1 MTLAYIPS
9 PTISQ
14 FSIGPVTIHIYALCI
29 LMGIVLAVWITSNRW
44 KRLGGNFDQILDIT
58 LVAVPS
64 GIVGARLYHII
75 TTPERFFGAN
85 GDWVEMFR
93 IWNGGH
99 RSGPVGRA
107 SRRTP
112 RQLVQ
117 PGTLWGSHHIA
128 LGPQTQ

>member
-64 GIVGARLYHII
+64 GIVGARL
-75 TTPERFFGAN
+75 
-85 GDWVEMFR
+85 
-93 IWNGGH
+93 
-99 RSGPVGRA
+99 
-107 SRRTP
+107 
-112 RQLVQ
+112 
-117 PGTLWGSHHIA
+117 
-128 LGPQTQ
+128 

>member
-64 GIVGARLYHII
+64 GIVGARLYHH
-75 TTPERFFGAN
+75 T
-85 GDWVEMFR
+85 
-93 IWNGGH
+93 
-99 RSGPVGRA
+99 
-107 SRRTP
+107 
-112 RQLVQ
+112 
-117 PGTLWGSHHIA
+117 GTLLRRERR
-128 LGPQTQ
+128 LGGDVPYLERRPWHLGRCRPRCIGRMGVVPS